1 MTKTLKAGGPDESL
15 GMLPP
20 QLAVLIRP
28 ELTSLSGEIIMEIR
42 RSIPEYARPLD
53 GPYGHAMR
61 NGVEQALTTFVDQ
74 IAVPSTPHDRRDEMC
89 RRLGQSEALEGRT
102 LDSLQAAYRIGAHVA
117 WRRAM
122 KVGMRNNLS
131 SGIMTRLADALF
143 LYIDELASLSLEGY
157 LEAKAQSAE
166 ELAERRRRLLHVI
179 LEGASVPHRALS
191 DLAKLADW
199 PLPDEVTLVAVQ
211 AGTQSVDV
219 SLHRAALADLGGVE
233 PHLLLPGPLEPDQRA
248 ALEAMLAG
256 NRAAIGLTVP
266 LADAADSL
274 RWARQALTLN
284 AAGIIG
290 NGHVTWCEDHLV
302 TLCLLSDTA
311 LIDQLARR
319 RFAPLTDLTPRQRER
334 LTQTLGA
341 WLETRG
347 TAAEIAEA
355 LDIHP
360 QTVRYRIRQLDRI
373 FGDELKDPDARFAL
387 EVVVRATRLR
397 AEQLQAAEHEQPL
410 NSP

>member
-1 MTKTLKAGGPDESL
+1 MTRTLTSGGLDDSP
-15 GMLPP
+15 GVLPP
-20 QLAVLIRP
+20 QLAAILRP
-28 ELTSLSGEIIMEIR
+28 ELPSLSGEIITEIR

-53 GPYGHAMR
+53 GPYGHALR
-61 NGVEQALTTFVDQ
+61 TGVEQALITFVDQ
-74 IAVPSTPHDRRDEMC
+74 IALPSTPHEQRDEMC

-131 SGIMTRLADALF
+131 SAIMTRLADALF
-143 LYIDELASLSLEGY
+143 IYIDELASLSLEGY
-157 LEAKAQSAE
+157 LDAKAQSAE
-166 ELAERRRRLLHVI
+166 ELKERRRRLLHLI
-179 LEGASVPHRALS
+179 MEGPSVPRRAIS
-191 DLAKLADW
+191 NLARLADW
-199 PLPDEVTLVAVQ
+199 PVPDEVTLIAVQ
-211 AGTQSVDV
+211 TGAQDV
-219 SLHRAALADLGGVE
+219 EASLPGDALADFCGAE
-233 PHLLLPGPLEPDQRA
+233 PHLLVPGPLEPEHRT
-248 ALEAMLAG
+248 ALETALAG

-266 LADAADSL
+266 LTEATDSL

-290 NGHVTWCEDHLV
+290 NGHLIWCEDHLV

-319 RFAPLTDLTPRQRER
+319 HLAPMTDLTPRQRER
-334 LTQTLGA
+334 LTETLGA

-355 LDIHP
+355 LNVHP
-360 QTVRYRIRQLDRI
+360 QTVRYRVRQLDRI

-387 EVVVRATRLR
+387 EIVVRATRLSG
-397 AEQLQAAEHEQPL
+397 ADLSEEPL
-410 NSP
+410 EEESVP

>member
-1 MTKTLKAGGPDESL
+1 MTKTLRAGGPDESL

-28 ELTSLSGEIIMEIR
+28 ELPSLSGEIIMEIR

-53 GPYGHAMR
+53 GPYGHALR

-89 RRLGQSEALEGRT
+89 RKLGQSEALEGRT

-131 SGIMTRLADALF
+131 SSIMTRLADALF

-157 LEAKAQSAE
+157 LEAKTQSAE

-179 LEGASVPHRALS
+179 LEGSSVPRRAIT

-199 PLPDEVTLVAVQ
+199 PVPDEVTLVAVQ
-211 AGTQSVDV
+211 EGAEGLAV
-219 SLHRAALADLGGVE
+219 SLPRGVLADLCGAEPYLLVPGALESEERATLEAALAG
-233 PHLLLPGPLEPDQRA
+233 R
-248 ALEAMLAG
+248 
-256 NRAAIGLTVP
+256 RAAIGLTVP
-266 LADAADSL
+266 LAEATDSL
-274 RWARQALTLN
+274 RWARQALALN
-284 AAGIIG
+284 MEGIVG

-319 RFAPLTDLTPRQRER
+319 RFAPLTDLTPRQRDR
-334 LTQTLGA
+334 LTRTLGA

-347 TAAEIAEA
+347 TAAEIADA

-373 FGDELKDPDARFAL
+373 FGDDLKDPDARFAL
-387 EVVVRATRLR
+387 EVVVRATRMR
-397 AEQLQAAEHEQPL
+397 AEPAP
-410 NSP
+410 